1 MTNVT
6 TQSLHHVAVDCAIFG
21 YQDGE
26 VKLLLYPSTFEP
38 YVGEWSLVGG
48 FVNDNEN
55 IREGAE
61 RILLTNIGID
71 NVYLKEV
78 CTFSEVDRDP
88 NQRVISILH
97 YALIRVDELHLDR
110 LETHGAKWF
119 SISELPDLILD
130 YEKMVEVAFFQL
142 QLEANDQLLGKEL
155 LPPFFTLLQ
164 LRRVYDCIFQREF
177 EPANFRKKIL
187 SLGILKKQAF
197 KNKTDSKKG
206 AYYYTFDPAAESRSL
221 ERIVS
226 LK

>member
-1 MTNVT
+1 MTKVN
-6 TQSLHHVAVDCAIFG
+6 TQPVHHLAIDCAIFG

-26 VKLLLYPSTFEP
+26 IKLLLYPSIYEP

-48 FVNDNEN
+48 FVREDEN
-55 IREGAE
+55 IRESAE
-61 RILLTNIGID
+61 RIMLSSIGMN
-71 NVYLKEV
+71 NVFLKEV
-78 CTFSEVDRDP
+78 CTFSDVDRDP
-88 NQRVISILH
+88 NERIISILH
-97 YALIRVDELHLDR
+97 YALVRVDELHLGR

-119 SISELPDLILD
+119 SLSDLPNLILD
-130 YEKMVEVAFFQL
+130 YTDMIKVAFAQL
-142 QLEANDQLLGKEL
+142 QKEANDQLLGKEL

-164 LRRVYDCIFQREF
+164 LRKVYDCIFQREF

-206 AYYYTFDPAAESRSL
+206 AYYYTFDPAAESRTL
-221 ERIVS
+221 DRIVS